1 MKGQASTRQHGMA
14 LISGLLLLLVVT
26 ILGISM
32 FRSFGIQARIA
43 GNTREKQRALH
54 AAEGAQAY
62 AEWWVSQSGGG
73 NATMGNPCSGIVT
86 ITGPADVQVCSNQ
99 LAAATVTNGPWQ
111 AVDAAG
117 KSNQVGFSYP
127 VPNMCTDTTK
137 PGCYVQMPMLYVGYL
152 NGSYDKGT
160 GTQTNNYRV
169 DASGYGGTLNTVAV
183 VESSYQVQVT
193 YTTQLSN
200 SKFYSLTGP

>member
-1 MKGQASTRQHGMA
+1 MKGQARTRQHGMA
-14 LISGLLLLLVVT
+14 LISSLLLLLVVT

-32 FRSFGIQARIA
+32 FRSFGMQARIA

-62 AEWWVSQSGGG
+62 AEWWVSQAGGG
-73 NATMGNPCSGIVT
+73 NATMGNICSAVVT
-86 ITGPADVQVCSNQ
+86 IGGPTDVQVCSNQ
-99 LAAATVTNGPWQ
+99 LTATTVTNGPWQ

-117 KSNQVGFSYP
+117 KSNNVGYSYSLPGISTSTTSLDRYFQV
-127 VPNMCTDTTK
+127 
-137 PGCYVQMPMLYVGYL
+137 PMLYIAYL